1 MGTHGDMKN
10 SFKNVSTWAS
20 WGDTSQVV
28 KQLTPKHPNP
38 FWHPQEASNIH
49 RLAGQTGV
57 GTCQSRILLLSPVSD
72 ISLFFARTT
81 WLILSSTSLP
91 GILHV
96 AKLHF
101 CLCLGLLGLLSA
113 TGLLWEWNLST
124 SQRHVVSR
132 EPRSQVRN
140 SRPALQSPWL
150 FCQDPS
156 LAGIFLT
163 SPEMLGI
170 PPGTSSS
177 KVRQS

>member
-1 MGTHGDMKN
+1 MKN

-96 AKLHF
+96 AITWPSSIFASAWGFWGFSQPPGSCGNGISLSPKGMWSPGSPAAR
-101 CLCLGLLGLLSA
+101 LGIADLPFSPHGLSA
-113 TGLLWEWNLST
+113 RT
-124 SQRHVVSR
+124 H
-132 EPRSQVRN
+132 P
-140 SRPALQSPWL
+140 
-150 FCQDPS
+150 
-156 LAGIFLT
+156 
-163 SPEMLGI
+163 
-170 PPGTSSS
+170 
-177 KVRQS
+177 

>member
-1 MGTHGDMKN
+1 MGTHGDMEN
-10 SFKNVSTWAS
+10 SFKNVSAWAG

-38 FWHPQEASNIH
+38 SAPPGSQQYP

-57 GTCQSRILLLSPVSD
+57 GTCHSRILLLSPVSD

-81 WLILSSTSLP
+81 WLILSFTSLP

-124 SQRHVVSR
+124 SQRHVASR

-140 SRPALQSPWL
+140 SRPDPQSPWP

-156 LAGIFLT
+156 LAGIFWT
-163 SPEMLGI
+163 APEMLGI

-177 KVRQS
+177 KFRWS